1 MGLEPTYPPPSWFW
15 VVTLVFVFA
24 CYTLNCSLF
33 IHLFI
38 WAYATNLSYSSLH
51 QWKIK
56 YISLTIFLN
65 VFTFNHCVR
74 VQFAL
79 HFLQLWVQSN
89 CEKIPINAK
98 VLGKSTICI
107 SQIIFFFLVHVTTL
121 MEKWWILDVPES
133 FHDNEFTHMSQWST
147 CRC

>member
-1 MGLEPTYPPPSWFW
+1 M
-15 VVTLVFVFA
+15 
-24 CYTLNCSLF
+24 
-33 IHLFI
+33 I
-38 WAYATNLSYSSLH
+38 WAYTTNLSYYSLH

-65 VFTFNHCVR
+65 VFIFNHCVR

-98 VLGKSTICI
+98 VLGKRAICI
-107 SQIIFFFLVHVTTL
+107 SQILLFFLVHVTTL
-121 MEKWWILDVPES
+121 MEKWWILDVPNL
-133 FHDNEFTHMSQWST
+133 FHDNEFTHMSQWTT
-147 CRC
+147 CWNKQFVQTWRHIHIYVYESQYSCGVNN

>member
-1 MGLEPTYPPPSWFW
+1 MPPLLILSCDLGFC
-15 VVTLVFVFA
+15 VCLLHFELLLFV
-24 CYTLNCSLF
+24 YLL
-33 IHLFI
+33 I
-38 WAYATNLSYSSLH
+38 WAYTTNLSYSSLH

-56 YISLTIFLN
+56 YISLTIFLS

-98 VLGKSTICI
+98 VLGKRAICI
-107 SQIIFFFLVHVTTL
+107 SQILLFFLVHVTTL
-121 MEKWWILDVPES
+121 MLLSWKNDEPLMFPS
-133 FHDNEFTHMSQWST
+133 CSMTMNLLT
-147 CRC
+147 